1 MDQWINESI
10 LLPAN
15 PVSIVPA
22 HGRIITKL
30 ACMFSQR
37 RLYSEVAAAHAV
49 DEFPNASG
57 HIIPD
62 ALPLHIIKFAD
73 MTGDVRAVGERRPVQ
88 PLVEA
93 RALAAQRVIS
103 AATQI

>member
-1 MDQWINESI
+1 MNKWINSSSF
-10 LLPAN
+10 LSAN
-15 PVSIVPA
+15 PIRIVPA
-22 HGRIITKL
+22 HCGIITKL
-30 ACMFSQR
+30 ARMFSQR
-37 RLYSEVAAAHAV
+37 RLYSKMTTAHAV
-49 DEFPNASG
+49 DEFPDASG

-93 RALAAQRVIS
+93 RALAAQRVI
-103 AATQI
+103 